1 MPDTAKRE
9 YYIDNLRTLVIMLVV
24 MLHLAVTY
32 SSLGKWY
39 YNEQIYR
46 GFSSQVFFATF
57 QMFTQS
63 FSMGLMFLLAG
74 YFTPASYDR
83 KGFGRFVTDRLKR
96 LGLPSLLYL
105 LVITPF
111 ICWVMVPTPE
121 FTRGAA
127 TLGEFYRNYIFS
139 GGYEFLGI
147 GPMWFAVA
155 LLGFSIVYA
164 LVRVLLPGM
173 GKNEHGDK
181 RTSWPILA
189 GLVIVVAAGAFLL
202 RLAFPI
208 GSISWGMQLCYFSQ
222 YVILFAAGICAYR
235 GNYLGRI
242 SPAMGRGCLI
252 ASLIAGTFGL
262 FALKLAAGMYDLSSF
277 KIVLN
282 PPRGT
287 FAGGITW
294 PSISFAIL
302 ESFIAV
308 TMSAGLITLFR
319 EKMNFSNSLT
329 KKLSDSS
336 FAVYMFHPPIII
348 AITLAIQAL
357 VFAPVSKW
365 AVASIVSVPAC
376 FFLASRVLLKV
387 PLLNKIL

>member
-9 YYIDNLRTLVIMLVV
+9 YYVDNLRTMVIMLVV

-32 SSLGKWY
+32 SSLGRWY

-83 KGFGRFVTDRLKR
+83 KGFGRFVTDRFKR

-111 ICWVMVPTPE
+111 ICWIMVPTPE

-127 TLGEFYRNYIFS
+127 TFGEFYRNYIFS
-139 GGYEFLGI
+139 GGYEFLGV

-155 LLGFSIVYA
+155 LLGFSIIYA
-164 LVRVLLPGM
+164 LVRAVVPGT
-173 GKNEHGDK
+173 GKNERGDK
-181 RTSWPILA
+181 RTSWAMLA

-202 RLAFPI
+202 RLVFPI
-208 GSISWGMQLCYFSQ
+208 GSISYGMQLCYFSQ
-222 YVILFAAGICAYR
+222 YLILFTAGIFAYR
-235 GNYLGRI
+235 GNYLASI
-242 SPAMGRGCLI
+242 SPAMGKGCLV
-252 ASLIAGTFGL
+252 AGLTAGTLGL
-262 FALKLAAGMYDLSSF
+262 FTLKIAAGMYDLSSF
-277 KIVLN
+277 RIVLN

-294 PSISFAIL
+294 PSISFAVL

-308 TMSAGLITLFR
+308 TMSAGLIAQFR
-319 EKMNFSNSLT
+319 EKMNFSNPLT

-357 VFAPVSKW
+357 VFAPVPKW
-365 AVASIVSVPAC
+365 AVASIISVPVC
-376 FFLASRVLLKV
+376 FFLGYRVLLKV
-387 PLLNKIL
+387 PVLKKIL